1 MAATAYSPHPIGA
14 RRPVPGLSVLT
25 HMSAGLLAL
34 PVVTDYAY
42 LQTTVLMWKDFSS
55 WLLFFG
61 LIVAGVG
68 CVLWL
73 IGLLTR
79 RPGPSWGAVGMYVL
93 VMLAA
98 FFNSLLHAGDGWTAI
113 MPWGITLSVVTC
125 VLMLLATVLNRR
137 ATAPL
142 SLRTA

>member
-14 RRPVPGLSVLT
+14 RHPVPGLSVLT

-125 VLMLLATVLNRR
+125 VLMLLAAVLNRR

>member
-73 IGLLTR
+73 INQPAGSGKAGHDAGVRSTLEN
-79 RPGPSWGAVGMYVL
+79 
-93 VMLAA
+93 LAHFIENA
-98 FFNSLLHAGDGWTAI
+98 
-113 MPWGITLSVVTC
+113 
-125 VLMLLATVLNRR
+125 
-137 ATAPL
+137 
-142 SLRTA
+142 

>member
-1 MAATAYSPHPIGA
+1 MAATAYSPHPLGA

-25 HMSAGLLAL
+25 HISAGFLAL
-34 PVVTDYAY
+34 TLVTDLAY

-79 RPGPSWGAVGMYVL
+79 RPGPSWGAVGVYVL

-98 FFNSLLHAGDGWTAI
+98 FANNLLHAGDGWTAI
-113 MPWGITLSVVTC
+113 MPWGVALSAVTC
-125 VLMLLATVLNRR
+125 VLMLLAAMLNRR

-142 SLRTA
+142 TLRTA